1 MKHHFTPAQV
11 KMLVAR
17 AERQLEQVIDD
28 SARHAPGSKHIAVVS
43 RAAFDEAVVSL
54 IRLFR
59 EHVDGAAG
67 VATLIAREY
76 ANGADAQSRC
86 TTVECACRILDIARA
101 AHERYLVPAPS
112 GEAAGPASRR
122 A

>member
-17 AERQLEQVIDD
+17 AERQLEQVLDD
-28 SARHAPGSKHIAVVS
+28 TARHAPGSKHIAVVS

-67 VATLIAREY
+67 VATRIAREY
-76 ANGADAQSRC
+76 ASGADAHSRC
-86 TTVECACRILDIARA
+86 TTVECAQRILRIARA
-101 AHERYLVPAPS
+101 ADDQYLADTTS
-112 GEAAGPASRR
+112 EQATGPAGL
-122 A
+122 

>member
-11 KMLVAR
+11 RMLVAR
-17 AERQLEQVIDD
+17 AQLQLEQVIDET
-28 SARHAPGSKHIAVVS
+28 ARHTPGSRHIAVVS

-67 VATLIAREY
+67 VATRIAREY
-76 ANGADAQSRC
+76 ASGADAQSRC
-86 TTVECACRILDIARA
+86 TTVDCARRILRIAQD
-101 AHERYLVPAPS
+101 AHEQYLAGTPS
-112 GEAAGPASRR
+112 AEAARQTGK
-122 A
+122 

>member
-17 AERQLEQVIDD
+17 AERQLEQVLDD
-28 SARHAPGSKHIAVVS
+28 TARHAPGSKHIAVVS

-59 EHVDGAAG
+59 EHVDGAAV
-67 VATLIAREY
+67 VATRIAREY
-76 ANGADAQSRC
+76 ASGADAQSRC
-86 TTVECACRILDIARA
+86 TTVDCAQSILRIARA
-101 AHERYLVPAPS
+101 AHEQYLS
-112 GEAAGPASRR
+112 DTSSEQTAGPAGL
-122 A
+122 

>member
-11 KMLVAR
+11 RMLVAR

-28 SARHAPGSKHIAVVS
+28 TARHAPGGRNIALSS

-59 EHVDGAAG
+59 DHVDGATN
-67 VATLIAREY
+67 VATQIAREY
-76 ANGADAQSRC
+76 AQGADAQSRC
-86 TTVECACRILDIARA
+86 ATIDCAHSILMLARA
-101 AHERYLVPAPS
+101 GHERYLAHAPS
-112 GEAAGPASRR
+112 SGTAA
-122 A
+122 